1 MASWEIFEKW
11 NFLWEQKEN
20 MGKTWGKSFIN
31 GGFTGKKHRPE

>member
-20 MGKTWGKSFIN
+20 MGKNMGKVLYKWRFYWEN
-31 GGFTGKKHRPE
+31 HRPE